1 MKLKIKQSVKPED
14 IKAHIYDNISFIV
27 DLQGV
32 STEGLEQSD
41 NNIAGL
47 FDKTFY
53 NRIEDNYTY
62 DEISEWDKRSQR
74 QISNLVKRRII
85 ETEKV
90 IRYISKDENEIIT
103 VSKYYVEI
111 RLIYKRGH
119 ILKDKMHLLHEII
132 KKYIDRNEFLEVSNI
147 LLKKN
152 NIIVCK
158 TLPMLYRCYEK
169 SVYGNIKN
177 GVTYQEAVFT
187 DYSSSSIIV
196 MNENILNVSKEI
208 TAGMYKNNIAYMG
221 QLNFTIAYSGKKNIM
236 QRNIEDILTDMNTC
250 LFDIFIN
257 HLTESFVSDLIN
269 GTSTK
274 VLEGFH
280 RNEK

>member
-14 IKAHIYDNISFIV
+14 IKANIYDNISFIV

-132 KKYIDRNEFLEVSNI
+132 KK
-147 LLKKN
+147 
-152 NIIVCK
+152 
-158 TLPMLYRCYEK
+158 
-169 SVYGNIKN
+169 
-177 GVTYQEAVFT
+177 
-187 DYSSSSIIV
+187 
-196 MNENILNVSKEI
+196 
-208 TAGMYKNNIAYMG
+208 
-221 QLNFTIAYSGKKNIM
+221 
-236 QRNIEDILTDMNTC
+236 
-250 LFDIFIN
+250 
-257 HLTESFVSDLIN
+257 
-269 GTSTK
+269 
-274 VLEGFH
+274 
-280 RNEK
+280 